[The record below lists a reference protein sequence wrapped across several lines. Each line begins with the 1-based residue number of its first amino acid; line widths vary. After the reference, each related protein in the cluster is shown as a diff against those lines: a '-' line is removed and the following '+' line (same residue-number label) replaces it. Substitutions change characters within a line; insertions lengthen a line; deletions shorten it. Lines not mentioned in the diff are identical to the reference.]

1 MADYEFINRGYGK
14 YWVKLLHRDKNGS
27 THSIKEYEVSTLI
40 TLDSDKDYLHGD
52 NSDIVATDSQ
62 KNTVYLLAKK
72 HGVGNPEQFSM
83 LVANHFVNTYS
94 WVNRAEVKVEALN
107 WKRVRGDHVHAFVAE
122 PTFTRWAKA
131 IVDGKHSAPK
141 VTAGLNGLRLLKTT
155 KSGFVNFVQD
165 GYRSLPDM
173 KDRIFSTVVEASW
186 TYHNLNG
193 LLFCK
198 SFNKV
203 IDAIIDNFAGPSTTG
218 KFSSSVQQ
226 TLYETQV
233 QALSSIPQMEE
244 IYIAMPNKHYFTVDL
259 TKFPNSVGGCKNNEE
274 VYLPVDKPA
283 GYIEAT
289 LGRKDLKSKL

>member
-1 MADYEFINRGYGK
+1 MSDFEFKNRGYGK

-40 TLDSDKDYLHGD
+40 TLDSDKDYLQGD

-72 HGVGNPEQFSM
+72 HGVGNPEQFAM
-83 LVANHFVNTYS
+83 LVANHFVQTYS
-94 WVNRAEVKVEALN
+94 WVNRAEVKVESLN
-107 WKRVRGDHVHAFVAE
+107 WKRVGGDHVHAFIAE

-131 IVDGKHSAPK
+131 IVGGKHSAPK
-141 VTAGLNGLRLLKTT
+141 VTAGLYGLRLLKTT
-155 KSGFVNFVQD
+155 KSGFVNFVND

-173 KDRIFSTVVEASW
+173 EDRIFSTIVEASW
-186 TYHNLNG
+186 TYHTLNG

-203 IDAIIDNFAGPSTTG
+203 MDAIIDNFAGPSTTG
-218 KFSSSVQQ
+218 KFSPSVQQ

-233 QALSSIPQMEE
+233 QALSTIPQMEE

-259 TKFPNSVGGCKNNEE
+259 TKFPNSVGGSKNNDE
-274 VYLPVDKPA
+274 VFLPVDKPA
-283 GYIEAT
+283 GYIQAT

>member
-1 MADYEFINRGYGK
+1 MSEFEFKNKGYGK
-14 YWVKLLHRDKNGS
+14 YWVKLLHRDRNGS

-40 TLDSDKDYLHGD
+40 TLDSDKDYLQGD

-72 HGVGNPEQFSM
+72 HGVGNPEQFAM
-83 LVANHFVNTYS
+83 LVAKHFIQTYS

-107 WKRVRGDHVHAFVAE
+107 WKRVRGDHVHAFIAE

-131 IVDGKHSAPK
+131 IIDGKHGEPK

-165 GYRSLPDM
+165 GYRSLPDQV
-173 KDRIFSTVVEASW
+173 DRIFSTIVEANW
-186 TYHNLNG
+186 TYHTING

-198 SFNKV
+198 SFNKI
-203 IDAIIDNFAGPSTTG
+203 IDIIIDNFAGPNTTG
-218 KFSSSVQQ
+218 KNSSSVQQ
-226 TLYETQV
+226 TMYETQV
-233 QALSSIPQMEE
+233 QALQTIPQMNE
-244 IYIAMPNKHYFTVDL
+244 IFMAMPNKHYFNVDL
-259 TKFPNSVGGCKNNEE
+259 SKFPRSVGGCEDNED
-274 VYLPVDKPA
+274 VFLPIDKPA

-289 LGRKDLKSKL
+289 LGRKQLTAKL